1 MTAKALQGA
10 GQRRRILWR
19 PTEKGKLAARRGRKA
34 RGLEH
39 EIARPPAN
47 AWRPLC
53 SLTRPASYLSGWCAA
68 CRCLS
73 RAPSSPASA
82 LAGLSS
88 WLAVASAQAAT
99 VATCPSS
106 AVSQPFLKWGDSNFY
121 SLVAGGDFEHSPSEW
136 VLSGGAQ
143 RAAGSEPY
151 AVTGTLG
158 AWSAALPP
166 GASAQSPFT
175 CVEPNERTFRFF
187 ARSEGTAATVL
198 VQVVL
203 QTPKGNVTSAGTKLT
218 LKNSWEPSVIL
229 HTGAAVGEL
238 QQRRTRS
245 PGVPLQLGQRDLA
258 HRRRAH
264 RPAHAALTPPS
275 SRGGPRRGWARS
287 GRRSTP
293 TSARS

>member
-1 MTAKALQGA
+1 MFPYSSRLIALRMV
-10 GQRRRILWR
+10 RRL
-19 PTEKGKLAARRGRKA
+19 
-34 RGLEH
+34 
-39 EIARPPAN
+39 
-47 AWRPLC
+47 
-53 SLTRPASYLSGWCAA
+53 SLSVGSTLV
-68 CRCLS
+68 
-73 RAPSSPASA
+73 
-82 LAGLSS
+82 AGLGLGGLAS
-88 WLAVASAQAAT
+88 WLPVASAQAAT

-198 VQVVL
+198 VQVVF

-218 LKNSWEPSVIL
+218 LKKSWEPSVIL
-229 HTGAAVGEL
+229 HTGAAAASSITGETVHL
-238 QQRRTRS
+238 AFRFSSVSGTSRIDDVLIDPRMRR
-245 PGVPLQLGQRDLA
+245 
-258 HRRRAH
+258 
-264 RPAHAALTPPS
+264 
-275 SRGGPRRGWARS
+275 
-287 GRRSTP
+287 
-293 TSARS
+293 